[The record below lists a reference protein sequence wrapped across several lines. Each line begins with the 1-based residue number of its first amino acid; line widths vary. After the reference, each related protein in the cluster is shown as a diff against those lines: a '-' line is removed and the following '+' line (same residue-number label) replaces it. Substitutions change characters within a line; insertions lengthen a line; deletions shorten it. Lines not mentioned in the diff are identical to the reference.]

1 MSLNS
6 SKLSKILIID
16 FGSQFT
22 QLIARRIRELGV
34 FSEII
39 SHKKVNSK
47 NILQE
52 NISGII
58 LSGGP
63 LNVYQNDKF
72 KFDRKIL
79 QLGTPILGICFGHQI
94 LSKELG
100 GRVKKSNHREF
111 GLAIINKVSN
121 SILTKNFFNKKN
133 VSNVWMSHADQVSKM
148 PTGFKIVAS
157 TKNSKLT
164 IIENSKSNFYGV
176 QFHPEVT
183 HTLKGKILLRN
194 FLFLICKMKKN
205 WSSRDQKLK
214 LINEIKQQVGDNKV
228 ICGLSGGVDSSV
240 VAQLLSKAIGKN
252 LTCIFVNNGLLR
264 KNEESQVVNTFK
276 KKLKMNLLYVNAE
289 KEFIKKL
296 TDVSDPEKKRKII
309 GNLFIKIFERCAK
322 KIKNVKFLAQ
332 GTLYPDLIES
342 KSVTGSQTSKIKS
355 HHNVGGLPK
364 RMKLK
369 LVEPLKFL
377 FKDEVRKLGLELNLS
392 SDIIFRHPFPGPG
405 LAIRMPG
412 IITNEKIKILKEA
425 DFYFIKALRDHGL
438 YHKIWQA
445 YAALLPVKTVGVMGD
460 NRTYEYICLL
470 RAIISEDGMTA
481 DFFDFP
487 KGFMQSISNQII
499 NNISGINR
507 VVYDVTSKPPSTI
520 ELE

>member
-1 MSLNS
+1 MSLSNN
-6 SKLSKILIID
+6 LSKILIID

-22 QLIARRIRELGV
+22 QLIARRVREIGV
-34 FSEII
+34 FSEIV
-39 SHKKVNSK
+39 SHRKIKITQIAK
-47 NILQE
+47 E
-52 NISGII
+52 NIAGII

-63 LNVYQNDKF
+63 LNVYENDKF
-72 KFDRKIL
+72 KFDKKIL
-79 QLGTPILGICFGHQI
+79 KLGVPILGICFGHQI
-94 LSKELG
+94 LSKFLG
-100 GRVKKSNHREF
+100 GKVKKSKHREF
-111 GLAIINKVSN
+111 GLAKINKVSN
-121 SILTKNFFNKKN
+121 SILTKNFFNKN
-133 VSNVWMSHADQVSKM
+133 NTNNVWMSHADQVSIM
-148 PTGFKIVAS
+148 PSNFKVIAS

-164 IIENSKSNFYGV
+164 IIENTKDNFYGV

-183 HTLKGKILLRN
+183 HTDKGKILLRN
-194 FLFLICKMKKN
+194 FVFLICKIKKN
-205 WSSRDQKLK
+205 WSSKDQKLK
-214 LINEIKQQVGDNKV
+214 LINEIKEQVGTNKV

-240 VAQLLSKAIGKN
+240 VAQLLSKAIGKK
-252 LTCIFVNNGLLR
+252 LICIFVNNGLLR
-264 KNEESQVVNTFK
+264 KNEETQVVNTFK
-276 KKLKMNLLYVNAE
+276 KKLKINLIYVNAE

-296 TDVSDPEKKRKII
+296 KNVSDPEKKRKII
-309 GNLFIKIFERCAK
+309 GNLFIKIFERYAN

-364 RMKLK
+364 KMKLK

-392 SDIIFRHPFPGPG
+392 NDLISRHPFPGPG

-425 DFYFIKALRDHGL
+425 DFYFIKALRDYGL
-438 YHKIWQA
+438 YDKIWQA

-460 NRTYEYICLL
+460 NRTYEHICLL
-470 RAIISEDGMTA
+470 RAITSEDGMTA

-499 NNISGINR
+499 NNIRGINR

>member
-1 MSLNS
+1 MSLSNN
-6 SKLSKILIID
+6 LNKILIVD

-22 QLIARRIRELGV
+22 QLIARRIREFGV
-34 FSEII
+34 FSEIV
-39 SHKKVNSK
+39 SHKKINVTK
-47 NILQE
+47 IIKE

-72 KFDRKIL
+72 KFDKKIL
-79 QLGTPILGICFGHQI
+79 KVGLPILGICFGHQI

-100 GRVKKSNHREF
+100 GRVKKSKHREF
-111 GLAIINKVSN
+111 GLATINKISN
-121 SILTKNFFNKKN
+121 SVLTKNFFNQKN
-133 VSNVWMSHADQVSKM
+133 ISNVWMSHADQVSKM
-148 PTGFKIVAS
+148 PKNFKVIAS

-164 IIENSKSNFYGV
+164 IIENSKNNFYGV

-183 HTLKGKILLRN
+183 HTKKGKILLRN
-194 FLFLICKMKKN
+194 FLFLICKVKKN
-205 WSSRDQKLK
+205 WSSKDQKLK
-214 LINEIKQQVGDNKV
+214 LIKDIREQVGNNKV

-240 VAQLLSKAIGKN
+240 VAQLLSKAIGKK
-252 LTCIFVNNGLLR
+252 LICIFVNNGLLR
-264 KNEESQVVNTFK
+264 KNEEKQVVNTFK
-276 KKLKMNLLYVNAE
+276 KKLKINLIYVNAE
-289 KEFIKKL
+289 KEFINKL
-296 TDVSDPEKKRKII
+296 IKVSDPEKKRKII
-309 GNLFIKIFERCAK
+309 GNLFIKIFERYAK

-364 RMKLK
+364 KMKLK

-392 SDIIFRHPFPGPG
+392 KDIISRHPFPGPG

-412 IITNEKIKILKEA
+412 IITYEKIKILKEA
-425 DFYFIKALRDHGL
+425 DFYFIKALKEYGL

-460 NRTYEYICLL
+460 NRTYEHICLL
-470 RAIISEDGMTA
+470 RAITSEDGMTA

-487 KGFMQSISNQII
+487 RGFMQLISNQII
-499 NNISGINR
+499 NNIRGINR